1 MKYSLY
7 LLFAIFFAD
16 VCNSQQ
22 VINSTVSHDGI
33 DRNYILFIPA
43 SYDASTPAPLVFS
56 FHGYSSNAA
65 LNMNYT
71 GFTAIADTAG
81 FILVHPD
88 GTLDGSATS
97 HWNVGGWTV
106 GSTVDDVGF
115 TNLMIEEISANYN
128 VNANRIYSTGM
139 SNGGYMSFLL
149 ACQLSDRIAAI
160 ASVTGSMTPQTYTA
174 CNPSHPT
181 PVLQIHGTADGTVPY
196 EGSPTWS
203 YGIED
208 VLSYWVTY
216 NNCNT
221 TPTITSMPD
230 INTGDGSNVD
240 YFVYDGGDNGVT
252 TEHFKVYGGDHD
264 WPGVWGNM
272 DINASIEVWKFFS
285 KYDINGLIAGVD
297 ETTIVDEIKVFPNP
311 ATDLIS
317 IHMEASEDL
326 SYEITSTNGKYIQ
339 DGVITVSNQ
348 WIDVSKLT
356 PEMYFLKIEDKVLK
370 FVVKR

>member
-88 GTLDGSATS
+88 GTLDGSGTP

-115 TNLMIEEISANYN
+115 TDQMITEISASYN

-149 ACQLSDRIAAI
+149 ACQLSDKIAAI

-196 EGSPTWS
+196 EGSPTWT

-208 VLSYWVTY
+208 VLSYWVSY

-221 TPTITSMPD
+221 TPIITPIPD
-230 INTGDGSNVD
+230 VNTSDGSTVD

-264 WPGVWGNM
+264 WPGVWGNL
-272 DINASIEVWKFFS
+272 DIHASIEVWKFFS
-285 KYDINGLIAGVD
+285 KYDINGLIAGVEEQSS
-297 ETTIVDEIKVFPNP
+297 ETVVSVYPNP
-311 ATDLIS
+311 ASSILNLEIELNGETPYYITTIEGKKVLSGTISSANKTINVGSLIP
-317 IHMEASEDL
+317 
-326 SYEITSTNGKYIQ
+326 EIYF
-339 DGVITVSNQ
+339 ITVEN
-348 WIDVSKLT
+348 T
-356 PEMYFLKIEDKVLK
+356 HHK
-370 FVVKR
+370 FVIKR

>member
-1 MKYSLY
+1 
-7 LLFAIFFAD
+7 
-16 VCNSQQ
+16 
-22 VINSTVSHDGI
+22 
-33 DRNYILFIPA
+33 
-43 SYDASTPAPLVFS
+43 
-56 FHGYSSNAA
+56 
-65 LNMNYT
+65 MNYT